1 MTLFKDFTKG
11 FYDQNPVFKQAL
23 GLCPVLA
30 VTNSVENGL
39 GMGLAATFVL
49 ICSNLLI
56 SLVRKSVPTRI
67 RIPIYIVVIAS
78 FVTIVDLTMA
88 GFLPDLH
95 KSLGIFVPLIVVNC
109 IILGRAEAYAGKN
122 PVGRSFLDG
131 LGMGIGFTFALVLLG
146 AIREV
151 LGNGSFFGIPLLGS
165 SFEPVLIM
173 ILPPGAFLTI
183 GFVMGFFNWLE
194 NRKKTS

>member
-1 MTLFKDFTKG
+1 MSAVKEFTKG
-11 FYDQNPVFKQAL
+11 IYAQNPVFKQAL

-30 VTNSVENGL
+30 VSSSVENGL
-39 GMGLAATFVL
+39 GMGFAATFVL

-56 SLVRKSVPTRI
+56 SLIRKMVPVKI

-78 FVTIVDLTMA
+78 FVTIVDLSMA
-88 GFLPDLH
+88 GFFPVLH

-109 IILGRAEAYAGKN
+109 IILGRAEAFAGKHS
-122 PVGRSFLDG
+122 VGLAFLDG
-131 LGMGIGFTFALVLLG
+131 LGMGFGFTLALVLLG
-146 AIREV
+146 AIREL
-151 LGNGSFFGIPLLGS
+151 LGNGSLLGFPVLGA

-183 GFVMGFFNWLE
+183 GFAMGFFNWLE
-194 NRKKTS
+194 RRRLKS